1 MYSQLSDW
9 HKLHGA
15 GLSIVLYPSD
25 EFGGQ
30 ELPAAKIPG
39 FVSKYLPLEDGGDV
53 HLMAKTEVNGA
64 DPVWTRLKE
73 SFPGQVKWNF
83 DAIFLVDQQGVPV
96 GRYGPRE
103 LKRIDAD
110 LQYLLTQ
117 SGWA

>member
-39 FVSKYLPLEDGGDV
+39 FVSKYLPLEEGFRDVGLVFETRRRRRRQRAQGAWAVGD
-53 HLMAKTEVNGA
+53 N
-64 DPVWTRLKE
+64 
-73 SFPGQVKWNF
+73 N
-83 DAIFLVDQQGVPV
+83 
-96 GRYGPRE
+96 
-103 LKRIDAD
+103 
-110 LQYLLTQ
+110 
-117 SGWA
+117 